1 MYPSEIRM
9 LDNRFALLFLRGEQP
24 VRDSKFNLL
33 SHPGIRHVRDGGAP
47 VYTYGED
54 RLSLAGFTVK
64 EGKEEQQPAAGEN
77 SYFLFSEEELEEI
90 LAEKEVERD
99 QTTQ

>member
-47 VYTYGED
+47 AYSYGED

-64 EGKEEQQPAAGEN
+64 EGEKEKQSVAEEN

-90 LAEKEVERD
+90 LAEKEVERN
-99 QTTQ
+99 QTT